1 MKKIT
6 FLLAG
11 LLAFMVARAQEP
23 TPKTFWD
30 DPVNNPATPLY
41 VTAAFV
47 FIVLLLV
54 LTVSILMLRAFH
66 MLIEQTE
73 KAKAKSLGVAYAP
86 RPSWWSTLTQK
97 LNDSVPVER
106 EQDIDLGHS
115 FDGIRELD
123 NHLPPWWKWL
133 FYGTIAWAAVYLV
146 VFHLSASLPLSLEE
160 YQNEVAVAELEKQ
173 KLLASQPQAVIDV
186 DKLAY
191 TADAAIIGKGQKVF
205 LDNCVSCHRK
215 DGGGNTIGPNL
226 TDDYWLHG
234 NGIKNVYT
242 TVNGG
247 FIEKGMP
254 AWGKALSPSE
264 VRDVTFFVLSLQGS
278 NPPNAK
284 AAQGELAKP
293 DASPKTDSLKVSAA
307 L

>member
-1 MKKIT
+1 MKKMT

-11 LLAFMVARAQEP
+11 LLAVLAAQAQEP
-23 TPKTFWD
+23 SAKTFWD
-30 DPVNNPATPLY
+30 DPVNNPATPIY

-54 LTVSILMLRAFH
+54 LMASIMMLRAFH
-66 MLIEQTE
+66 VLIEQTE
-73 KAKAKSLGVAYAP
+73 RAKAQSLGVAYTP

-146 VFHLSASLPLSLEE
+146 VFHISASLPLSLEE
-160 YQNEVAVAELEKQ
+160 YQDEVAVAELEKQ
-173 KLLASQPQAVIDV
+173 KLLASQPESVIDV
-186 DKLAY
+186 DKLEY

-205 LDNCVSCHRK
+205 QDNCVSCHRK

-226 TDDYWLHG
+226 TDAYWLHG

-247 FIEKGMP
+247 FVEKGMP

-264 VRDVTFFVLSLQGS
+264 VRDVTFFVLSLQGT

-284 AAQGELAKP
+284 APQGELAKP
-293 DASPKTDSLKVSAA
+293 EASPKTDSLKVSAS